1 MPRPLGSAACY
12 RRDAR
17 ITRTD
22 ERSKCR
28 AILASAMPCKE
39 EEDESQP
46 SQGRH
51 RRTITTFQHLEDE
64 LKRNILRIL
73 KAAIKRFCP
82 PGNGGTE
89 GGVKTI
95 EAMTR
100 ARSQALPSGSRLDEV
115 KDSGASH
122 RQLEG
127 LEQREQCDARI
138 DIAES

>member
-1 MPRPLGSAACY
+1 
-12 RRDAR
+12 
-17 ITRTD
+17 
-22 ERSKCR
+22 
-28 AILASAMPCKE
+28 MPCKE

-46 SQGRH
+46 SQGQH